1 MEQHSISI
9 PGWRII
15 RTIGKGS
22 FGTVYE
28 VEKEDGFGGGIRSAL
43 KVISIPESSSEIADL
58 RNEGYDGES
67 MTELFRSRVE
77 DITAE
82 FRLMNKLKGCS
93 NIVSFED
100 HSIIRHDRDPG
111 YDVLIRMELL
121 TSLPNYYTQFCE
133 KSGITENVAAKLGID
148 ICNALELCQQYN
160 IIHRDIKPQN
170 IFVNDHGD
178 FKLGDFGI
186 AKTSDHTTK
195 ATKTGTYGYM
205 APEVYLSKPYNASV
219 DIYSLGLV
227 MYWMLN
233 ERRGPFLPLPPAVPK
248 PSQNAEALERR
259 MSGEPLPAPKHGSEE
274 LKRIVLK
281 ACAFDPKDRYTSP
294 AEMRQDLE
302 RVPGAKSIL
311 PVHPID
317 LPNSDTPWEETV
329 DTVPGG
335 AGLQNGMTI
344 PAHLNATK
352 EPPAVDADAIKG
364 AMQNQ
369 TNGGGETAQGTG
381 SDTKEG
387 EVSSPLPQNDGE
399 SKAKGEAKKK
409 RNKKHRIFICI
420 AAILAALIIALII
433 ILALN
438 CNTCRT
444 DAPGAEVPTITAA
457 AETDTPVPSQEAQLI
472 ATATPTAEP
481 SIEATPTPSPEPTS
495 TPTSTPT
502 PTPKPRQTPTPTP
515 IHYITIPWTEATP
528 PADAI
533 NIQTKTQYRYRDKQ
547 TTASAS
553 SFLDGW
559 ILSGSHEEWG
569 DWSNWS
575 ETAVSESNTVQV
587 ETRMI
592 YILYHFRC
600 SNCGYDMPYYGS
612 GHACWYCGQYAVEES
627 SYDEYWQQTPYDQLT
642 IAESGS
648 SKMKVEINRVG
659 WYFNTKDYHTHTPN
673 GGYIRQQYRSR
684 ALTVLYDFYR
694 WTDWSGWSDEAVNSS
709 SSREVE
715 TKTLYQYQV
724 PQ

>member
-1 MEQHSISI
+1 MKQI
-9 PGWRII
+9 PDWKII

-100 HSIIRHDRDPG
+100 YSIVQHDSDPG

-121 TSLPNYYTQFCE
+121 TSLPDFYRQNF
-133 KSGITENVAAKLGID
+133 ENNEMPDKVVCKLGAD
-148 ICNALELCQQYN
+148 ICNALIRCRKES

-170 IFVNDHGD
+170 IFVNKNGD

-195 ATKTGTYGYM
+195 ATKTGTNGYM
-205 APEVYLSKPYNASV
+205 APEVYLGKPYGASV
-219 DIYSLGLV
+219 DCYSLGLV

-248 PSQNAEALERR
+248 PKQSEEALSRR
-259 MSGEPLPAPKHGSEE
+259 MQGEQIPPPKYGSEE

-281 ACAFDPKDRYTSP
+281 ACAFNMVDRYSSVL
-294 AEMRQDLE
+294 DLKKDLRDLINE
-302 RVPGAKSIL
+302 DEGTQFITDYDTDENPNGGAVVTGAL
-311 PVHPID
+311 DEDTWETFPD
-317 LPNSDTPWEETV
+317 LPGIITLDANLDELENTRPAPQKGTKGKDTDPDDSGNKGGDFEGQTETDVIPEKDDLNSKHDDE
-329 DTVPGG
+329 D
-335 AGLQNGMTI
+335 
-344 PAHLNATK
+344 K
-352 EPPAVDADAIKG
+352 
-364 AMQNQ
+364 
-369 TNGGGETAQGTG
+369 
-381 SDTKEG
+381 
-387 EVSSPLPQNDGE
+387 
-399 SKAKGEAKKK
+399 KKK
-409 RNKKHRIFICI
+409 RNKKRRIFICI

-472 ATATPTAEP
+472 VTATPIAEP
-481 SIEATPTPSPEPTS
+481 SIEATPTPSPEPTA
-495 TPTSTPT
+495 TPT

-515 IHYITIPWTEATP
+515 IQYITVSWTEETP
-528 PADAI
+528 PANAK

-547 TTASAS
+547 TTTSAS

-559 ILSGSHEEWG
+559 TQSGSHNEWG

-575 ETAVSESNTVQV
+575 ETAVSDSSTVQV

-642 IAESGS
+642 IAETYS
-648 SKMKVEINRVG
+648 SKMKVEIDRVG

-684 ALTVLYDFYR
+684 ELTVLYDFLR